1 MYSPKA
7 IASTSIA
14 RKVSTLLVVMCLALV
29 SATAQTSES
38 PAYKQKASFDENM
51 TLVLPQADV
60 LPSAYTVDIS
70 NFKFSDRA
78 TATTYFNSISDNL
91 VHFKLDESGES
102 VTVRLQYAN
111 TGTKVWSLEDWTTYL
126 TEKQARYSDYYAR
139 MVK

>member
-14 RKVSTLLVVMCLALV
+14 RKVSTLLVVMCLALA
-29 SATAQTSES
+29 SATAQTAES
-38 PAYKQKASFDENM
+38 PAYKQTASFDENM

-60 LPSAYTVDIS
+60 LPSAYTVDIT
-70 NFKFSDRA
+70 NLKFSDRA

-111 TGTKVWSLEDWTTYL
+111 TGSKVWSLEDWTTYL
-126 TEKQARYSDYYAR
+126 TDKQARYSDYYAR